1 MDREGMREAG
11 PTSANVALVEAV
23 RGAPAALFQF
33 RLSPSCAYALP
44 FASPDFVARYGI
56 EQGEPEETAARFF
69 SRVHPDD
76 LDPMRDA
83 IARSAKSLETF
94 EMDFRFRDAAGAEV
108 WVEARSKPERTADG
122 GVIWNGIATDITARK
137 AAELALRQ
145 SERQFRAVLDTL
157 QDSYFRTDLEG
168 RFVILSPSTAKMYG
182 YSLADE
188 LIGEPTRVLY
198 GDPEEQ
204 DRVMAEIREKGFVRD
219 RSGLGRRKDGSTLW
233 VSLNAQP
240 WFDEQGRPAGM
251 EGVARDITARMDA
264 EAALRESEERFRAM
278 FDLAPVGIAQ
288 ADPATGRLLVV
299 NPKLCL
305 ITGYPADELLTM
317 SASEITHP
325 EDRERDWELFQ
336 SVVKGEA
343 PEYWMEKRFVRKD
356 GSSAWVNVNMV
367 VLRDAAGRPA
377 RTVAT
382 IEDITE
388 RKRAET
394 NAVRL
399 NAELEEALAWQR
411 QIFEGSR
418 DAVFLSDEQGRFV
431 AVNHAATELTG
442 FSREELLA
450 MRIPDLHDE
459 PDLAAYRAF
468 HRRILDGDWILSEA
482 SIRKKDGGKVFVEF
496 NNSLVVIS
504 GRRLMHTAGRD
515 ITERKRAEEALR
527 ASEEELRATFELA
540 PVGVAQTEPG
550 TGRFLR
556 VNPKMCAIT
565 GYSAME
571 LLTMSVSELTHPE
584 DRDRD
589 GKLFER
595 VVRGEAPEYQIEKRY
610 VRKDN
615 SVAWVNVNMIVLRDD
630 AGAPV
635 RTVGIIEDITERKR
649 FAQRV
654 AMQAAIGRVLA
665 EAATLAEA
673 MPRILRALGE
683 GEGFAFGAW
692 WEKDA
697 DSTSFRCVNTWS
709 ADPARTAE
717 LENQS
722 RVLVAA
728 RGVGV
733 PGKVWET
740 GRVVH
745 ENRLGPGFPR
755 AEAAARAGVPA
766 ALAFP
771 LLLRG
776 EMAGVLEFFAAEI
789 PEVDPTLIETLGGQI
804 GLYLERKRAEEASA
818 RFLAGS
824 PAVIYALRLAPG
836 GFRASWFS
844 ENIHSLTGYTYAE
857 VRAGNPQRWW
867 EQGIHADD
875 LQRVVTAN
883 QAVLDEGHAMVEFR
897 FRRKDGI
904 WIWLHDEKRVLFDP
918 ENRPSEVV
926 GSWMDVTARVRLEEQ
941 LRQSQKMEAI
951 GQLAGG
957 VAHDFNN
964 LLTVISGNTDLLLS
978 DMPTDDPR
986 RAALADVRAAG
997 ERAANLT
1004 RQLLAFSRKQILEP
1018 KLVDVHEV
1026 VSGIEKMLRRLI
1038 GEDVELLTDLAADP
1052 SWVKVDPGQLEQV
1065 VMNLAMNARDAM
1077 PRGGRLTI
1085 RTRNVDPK
1093 EPVDLEETAG
1103 RQLRP
1108 KVAISISDAGIGISP
1123 EVKAHLFEPFF
1134 TTKGVGKGTG
1144 LGLATVF
1151 GIVKQ
1156 SGGDITV
1163 ESEPGK
1169 GATFTVILPSQ
1180 PGPRRR
1186 GGSGA
1191 SLRAVPRGTETVLV
1205 VEDED
1210 AVRRIVKIALESAGY
1225 RVIEARNGPEALEA
1239 ARTHSGEIQLVVTDV
1254 VMPKM
1259 SGRELVERIVKD
1271 HPGVRIL
1278 YMSGYTDD
1286 AVVRHGIVE
1295 SGVAFLQKPFTPLA
1309 LARKVREVLDGKAP
1323 EN

>member
-1 MDREGMREAG
+1 
-11 PTSANVALVEAV
+11 
-23 RGAPAALFQF
+23 
-33 RLSPSCAYALP
+33 
-44 FASPDFVARYGI
+44 
-56 EQGEPEETAARFF
+56 
-69 SRVHPDD
+69 
-76 LDPMRDA
+76 
-83 IARSAKSLETF
+83 
-94 EMDFRFRDAAGAEV
+94 
-108 WVEARSKPERTADG
+108 
-122 GVIWNGIATDITARK
+122 
-137 AAELALRQ
+137 
-145 SERQFRAVLDTL
+145 
-157 QDSYFRTDLEG
+157 
-168 RFVILSPSTAKMYG
+168 
-182 YSLADE
+182 
-188 LIGEPTRVLY
+188 
-198 GDPEEQ
+198 
-204 DRVMAEIREKGFVRD
+204 MAEIREKGFVRD

-233 VSLNAQP
+233 VLLNAQP

-264 EAALRESEERFRAM
+264 EAALRESEERFLAM

-317 SASEITHP
+317 RVSEITHP

-468 HRRILDGDWILSEA
+468 HRRILDGDRILSEA

-649 FAQRV
+649 FAQRI

-755 AEAAARAGVPA
+755 AGAAARAGVPA

-867 EQGIHADD
+867 EQGIHADN
-875 LQRVVTAN
+875 LQRVVAAN

-897 FRRKDGI
+897 FRR
-904 WIWLHDEKRVLFDP
+904 
-918 ENRPSEVV
+918 
-926 GSWMDVTARVRLEEQ
+926 
-941 LRQSQKMEAI
+941 
-951 GQLAGG
+951 
-957 VAHDFNN
+957 
-964 LLTVISGNTDLLLS
+964 
-978 DMPTDDPR
+978 
-986 RAALADVRAAG
+986 
-997 ERAANLT
+997 
-1004 RQLLAFSRKQILEP
+1004 
-1018 KLVDVHEV
+1018 
-1026 VSGIEKMLRRLI
+1026 LI
-1038 GEDVELLTDLAADP
+1038 GEDRELLTDLAADP

-1085 RTRNVDPK
+1085 RTRTLDPG
-1093 EPVDLEETAG
+1093 EPVDLEETA
-1103 RQLRP
+1103 
-1108 KVAISISDAGIGISP
+1108 S
-1123 EVKAHLFEPFF
+1123 
-1134 TTKGVGKGTG
+1134 
-1144 LGLATVF
+1144 
-1151 GIVKQ
+1151 
-1156 SGGDITV
+1156 
-1163 ESEPGK
+1163 
-1169 GATFTVILPSQ
+1169 
-1180 PGPRRR
+1180 RRR

-1239 ARTHSGEIQLVVTDV
+1239 VRTHSGEIQLVVTDV